1 MGDYDG
7 DQTTV
12 KVVFTQ
18 EANEECD
25 RVMNEKSYFINASG
39 QIIRKVENEA
49 IQTLYVMTKEPP
61 ANANELTTLSTVS
74 FLEKTPSDFTFEYL
88 VENFGTVTTNA
99 GGNRS
104 TKIIPSK
111 FNMTDIVDIRT
122 PYLGFTGKTTLG
134 RLIYNKII
142 IEGCGLEE
150 IVGYVNEPITDGK
163 NKFIEK
169 LIANGLK
176 EDQVSVDNMYK
187 YVDTRDWLTL
197 QLHSVICTSFTL
209 KTLTKPKEVDDLHKE
224 LLKKYKKEL
233 DNNDEKISET
243 IEKALIAKTKEVL
256 KDDVGMDLYV
266 SGARGSIDNNF
277 KNIYLT
283 RGAVKNLQTGGYDVI
298 KGSLMD
304 GLDKKDI
311 AAHSNN
317 ILMGAYPKAVGTQ
330 VSGYLAKELS
340 SAMQTEVLGDNGSDC
355 GTIKGLTVT
364 IPKNKT
370 DDYLYRYIIENDK
383 LVCLTPDII
392 GKYIGKTVKMRSPM
406 YCIAKDCI
414 CSKCAGED
422 FYKLGKKAIGLT
434 ATKVAT
440 TCSRMNMKKFHE
452 NLVKTRDI
460 DINDIF
466 L

>member
-1 MGDYDG
+1 M
-7 DQTTV
+7 
-12 KVVFTQ
+12 FTQ
-18 EANEECD
+18 EANEECE

-39 QIIRKVENEA
+39 AIIRKLENEA
-49 IQTLYVMTKEPP
+49 IQTLYVMTKNPSENSRELP
-61 ANANELTTLSTVS
+61 ASQVLLFQEMKPSDITFEFLVNNFGNTTSISNGTKTINAN
-74 FLEKTPSDFTFEYL
+74 K
-88 VENFGTVTTNA
+88 
-99 GGNRS
+99 
-104 TKIIPSK
+104 SK
-111 FNMTDIVDIRT
+111 YNMTDVVNIKI

-134 RLIYNKII
+134 RLLYSKII
-142 IEGCGLEE
+142 VEKCGLENV
-150 IVGYVNEPITDGK
+150 IGFVNEQITNSTN
-163 NKFIEK
+163 NKIEK

-176 EDQVSVDNMYK
+176 EDLVSVDNMYK

-197 QLHSVICTSFTL
+197 QLHGVICTSFTMRS
-209 KTLTKPKEVDDLHKE
+209 LTKPKEVDELHKE

-233 DNNDEKISET
+233 DANDEKVSEI

-256 KDDVGMDLYV
+256 KDDIGMDLYL
-266 SGARGSIDNNF
+266 SGARGSIDNNY
-277 KNIYLT
+277 KNINLT

-304 GLDKKDI
+304 GLDKKDM

-340 SAMQTEVLGDNGSDC
+340 SAMQTEVLGENGSDC
-355 GTIKGLTVT
+355 GTSKGLTVT
-364 IPKNKT
+364 IPVGKP

-383 LVCLTPDII
+383 LVCLTPNVISKYV
-392 GKYIGKTVKMRSPM
+392 GKEVKMRSPM
-406 YCIAKDCI
+406 FCIAKDCI

-422 FYKLGKKAIGLT
+422 FYKLGKRAIGLT

-440 TCSRMNMKKFHE
+440 TCSRLNMKKFHE

-460 DINDIF
+460 DLKDIF